1 MSDNTWPDPARP
13 GVPLNPERDGWHWVQ
28 RIDKGFVP
36 NPRIILWTDDWS
48 SGQFFWDAVG
58 YQADEQKL
66 GRDFRYLGP
75 ALTPAEADARVSEA
89 RRDVLEEAAQF
100 VETHTYVTTNSALKH
115 KLVPYARA
123 KRGLHHATIAA
134 AIRALKGE
142 GND

>member
-1 MSDNTWPDPARP
+1 MSDNNWPDPARP
-13 GVPLNPERDGWHWVQ
+13 GVPMNPEWDGAHHWLSYE
-28 RIDKGFVP
+28 GEEP
-36 NPRIILWTDDWS
+36 GLYE
-48 SGQFFWDAVG
+48 WDGKYWKMGGGHAPMDYVVDHFT
-58 YQADEQKL
+58 YIA
-66 GRDFRYLGP
+66 P
-75 ALTPAEADARVSEA
+75 VLTPAEADARVAQA

-134 AIRALKGE
+134 AIRALGKE

>member
-1 MSDNTWPDPARP
+1 MGGGHAPMDYVVDHFTYIAP
-13 GVPLNPERDGWHWVQ
+13 V
-28 RIDKGFVP
+28 
-36 NPRIILWTDDWS
+36 
-48 SGQFFWDAVG
+48 
-58 YQADEQKL
+58 
-66 GRDFRYLGP
+66 
-75 ALTPAEADARVSEA
+75 LTPAEADARVAQA

-134 AIRALKGE
+134 AIRALGKE